1 MDIEEVFKGVG
12 SAEKSF
18 KSCSGIHVKCVG
30 CVSILT
36 GAHVGV
42 VIIATHAAC
51 KMNREISFS
60 LEEKKNDRHLSWFG
74 LLLLCYYAIQSL
86 SRDIA
91 SIVKTKGKF

>member
-1 MDIEEVFKGVG
+1 MDIEEVFKGIG
-12 SAEKSF
+12 SAEESF

-60 LEEKKNDRHLSWFG
+60 LEEKKMTAIYHG
-74 LLLLCYYAIQSL
+74 LDCYYCATTQSNHYHATL
-86 SRDIA
+86 L
-91 SIVKTKGKF
+91 V

>member
-36 GAHVGV
+36 GATHVGI
-42 VIIATHAAC
+42 VIIA
-51 KMNREISFS
+51 E
-60 LEEKKNDRHLSWFG
+60 
-74 LLLLCYYAIQSL
+74 
-86 SRDIA
+86 A
-91 SIVKTKGKF
+91 S